1 MYQAERDPYCYPGSE
16 VLINKAGHRTQAALD
31 DFEAAMTFARAE
43 EPLPAG
49 RFSVRHYRA
58 LHRHL
63 FQDVYNWAG
72 KYRTVRLSK
81 GTSTFCYPE
90 HIAKEM
96 TAAFASLKAE
106 RLLTGRT
113 RRDFARGAAH
123 FMAEV
128 NAIHPFRE
136 GNGRTLNT
144 FLVLLAAHAGHEIDL
159 DRLQPERLLRA
170 MIKSFKGN
178 EAPLAA
184 AILDLIP

>member
-16 VLINKAGHRTQAALD
+16 VLINKAGLRTQAALD
-31 DFEAAMTFARAE
+31 DFETAMTFARAE
-43 EPLPAG
+43 EPLPVG
-49 RFSVRHYRA
+49 RLSVRHYCT

-63 FQDVYNWAG
+63 FQDVYGWAG
-72 KYRTVRLSK
+72 KYRMVRLSK
-81 GTSTFCYPE
+81 GTSAFCYPE

-96 TAAFASLKAE
+96 AAAFASLKAE
-106 RLLTGRT
+106 RFLTVRT
-113 RRDFARGAAH
+113 TRDFARGAAH

-144 FLVLLAAHAGHEIDL
+144 FLIMLAAHAGHGINL
-159 DRLQPERLLRA
+159 DRLEPERLLKA

-184 AILDLIP
+184 VIFDLIP